1 MYNPLINPEV
11 SMTKFRI
18 AYAPE
23 NGVATPDGLC
33 VDLVDELISLR
44 QFGDVSYTTA
54 TASVITA
61 FRLAAAE
68 KKISV
73 DDVVFVFDG
82 ADVTMD
88 NKFEL
93 SAWPKQGDI
102 QGNMLGKIM
111 QARKK
116 V

>member
-1 MYNPLINPEV
+1 
-11 SMTKFRI
+11 MTKFRI
-18 AYAPE
+18 VYDPE
-23 NGVATPDGLC
+23 NGVATPDGFC
-33 VDLVDELISLR
+33 VSLVDELISLR

-68 KKISV
+68 KKISF

-88 NKFEL
+88 NKFEM

-111 QARKK
+111 QARRK

>member
-1 MYNPLINPEV
+1 
-11 SMTKFRI
+11 MTKFRI
-18 AYAPE
+18 AYDPT

-33 VDLVDELISLR
+33 VGLVDELISLR
-44 QFGDVSYTTA
+44 HLGDVSYTTS

-73 DDVVFVFDG
+73 DDVVFVFDD
-82 ADVTMD
+82 ADITMD
-88 NKFEL
+88 SKFEL
-93 SAWPKQGDI
+93 SAWPKGFCDVQGD
-102 QGNMLGKIM
+102 MLNKIM